1 MEIGTTNKYFVEFGS
16 NGKRFW
22 GGNTAYLREIF
33 GMNGLLMDG
42 RQFPYGIASKEDF
55 QRKIEFIT
63 AENINDIFEKY
74 NVPHGID
81 FLSID
86 IDGED
91 YYVIDKLNIEKYK
104 PRVICIETNWTIHP
118 EMKIVQKH
126 NPNHI
131 WQGNGLFGQ
140 RWLFGQRSRA

>member
-55 QRKIEFIT
+55 
-63 AENINDIFEKY
+63 
-74 NVPHGID
+74 
-81 FLSID
+81 
-86 IDGED
+86 
-91 YYVIDKLNIEKYK
+91 
-104 PRVICIETNWTIHP
+104 
-118 EMKIVQKH
+118 
-126 NPNHI
+126 
-131 WQGNGLFGQ
+131 
-140 RWLFGQRSRA
+140 